1 MLGEASVAAVLL
13 EYKQEGVD
21 AEAIACHIKGEI
33 SRPADHSALG
43 LLRDTREN
51 PMVGGRLRNEER
63 TARATADHHRTSAQT
78 VGGAL
83 PAQRSGSLVAST
95 DCFVQAGTVPIV

>member
-43 LLRDTREN
+43 LLRDTERILWLGDDYVMKSEL
-51 PMVGGRLRNEER
+51 PERLLTIIERVHKRLEE
-63 TARATADHHRTSAQT
+63 
-78 VGGAL
+78 
-83 PAQRSGSLVAST
+83 PCQRSGSLVAST
-95 DCFVQAGTVPIV
+95 DCFVQAGTVPIL

>member
-63 TARATADHHRTSAQT
+63 TARATADHSSNECKR
-78 VGGAL
+78 L
-83 PAQRSGSLVAST
+83 EEPCQRSA
-95 DCFVQAGTVPIV
+95 AAA